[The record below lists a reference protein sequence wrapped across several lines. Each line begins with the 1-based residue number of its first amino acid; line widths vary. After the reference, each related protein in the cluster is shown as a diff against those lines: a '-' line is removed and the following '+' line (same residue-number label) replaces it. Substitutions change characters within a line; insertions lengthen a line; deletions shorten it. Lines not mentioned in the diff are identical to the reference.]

1 MTTGSLPIRRP
12 RITTTAKISNT
23 PPRRAPHVITVTSGK
38 GGVGKTNLT
47 ANLGWHLRQIRRRV
61 MMLDADLGLANIDI
75 VLGLTPDFD
84 LSHVLNGEKELR
96 EILMRGPAG
105 MMILPASSGV
115 TSVTDLTEQQ
125 KILLLQQ
132 LETLQEDFDFLLID
146 TAAGIASNVIYFNL
160 AAQTTIVIVTPEPT
174 SLTDAYALI
183 KVLSWDYHQKEFKI
197 LSNNVSSENEGL
209 DVFNNLT
216 RVTDRFLNVSLDYLG
231 FVVED
236 RRVTEAVRM
245 QRPFC
250 EVAPDGPASTC
261 LRNIA
266 RHLVETENDLMNSD
280 LGLLWRNLIMPPQA
294 RAG

>member
-132 LETLQEDFDFLLID
+132 METLQEDFDFLLID

-266 RHLVETENDLMNSD
+266 RQLVETENDLMNSD